1 VRGALAE
8 IAPLTTE
15 LRVLGT
21 YPAAVPAD
29 SGR

>member
-8 IAPLTTE
+8 VGPLTTE

-21 YPAAVPAD
+21 YPAF
-29 SGR
+29 G